1 MTLLAYVFTKLQT
14 ARHVVRQMYK
24 KHPFR
29 TLLDN
34 QHVKR
39 SQKLVKS
46 AWQYFYDFFRHS
58 ERKWFGKKPLLVI
71 CEILVDFVNTLS
83 ADDKFSL
90 RKSEILPQTIQMQ
103 LSKKKMTFSELFPSF
118 LKYKSIFEP
127 FEKKDDSHSL
137 YISQIT
143 EYKRRG
149 YLNV

>member
-1 MTLLAYVFTKLQT
+1 M
-14 ARHVVRQMYK
+14 
-24 KHPFR
+24 
-29 TLLDN
+29 
-34 QHVKR
+34 
-39 SQKLVKS
+39 
-46 AWQYFYDFFRHS
+46 
-58 ERKWFGKKPLLVI
+58 I

-143 EYKRRG
+143 EYKGRG